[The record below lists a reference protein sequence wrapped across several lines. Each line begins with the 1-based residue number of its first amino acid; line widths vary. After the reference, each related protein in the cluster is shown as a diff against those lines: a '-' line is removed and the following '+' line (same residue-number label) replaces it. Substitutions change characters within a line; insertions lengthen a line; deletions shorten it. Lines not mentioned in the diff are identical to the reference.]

1 MLFRSLD
8 EQNRISGRRHRSY
21 VGKTLRVLV
30 DGESG
35 DSQWPLSS
43 RTHGGRLVHLRGD
56 ASLIGR
62 YVQARITGSN
72 TWALFGEAE

>member
-1 MLFRSLD
+1 M
-8 EQNRISGRRHRSY
+8 
-21 VGKTLRVLV
+21 

>member
-1 MLFRSLD
+1 M
-8 EQNRISGRRHRSY
+8 
-21 VGKTLRVLV
+21 GKTLRVLV

-43 RTHGGRLVHLRGD
+43 RTHGGRLVHLKGD